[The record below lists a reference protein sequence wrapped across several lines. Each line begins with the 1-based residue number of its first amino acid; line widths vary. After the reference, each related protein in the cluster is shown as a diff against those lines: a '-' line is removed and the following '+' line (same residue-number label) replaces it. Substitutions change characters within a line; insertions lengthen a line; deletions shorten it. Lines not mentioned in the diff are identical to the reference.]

1 MPNTASVRARVGVDF
16 LLRELDPGS
25 DQDVLQD
32 VRLPK
37 FCDFVCYS
45 LMRMDLWPMT
55 ERIERVLRKEG
66 PGLRPDEDLLH
77 RIVDNLIE
85 VHSMPS
91 DFVSVIQPTAAKNS
105 EGSGAEET
113 GKRPVPVLP
122 VRDTVLF
129 PHAVLP
135 LTVGRESSIQ
145 LIQSLGEEKTILV
158 VAQRDARQDSPQSAD
173 LFATGTRATVHK
185 VVKMPNQSLFVFTEG
200 NERVHLGE
208 FAQLTPFMTAE
219 YEAIPDVE
227 PQQTPEAEALQRNV
241 VSQFQQ
247 IVTSSPTLSD
257 DLQTIAINIDEPGR
271 LADFI
276 ASSLPFL
283 TTTDKQEL
291 LETPDVSARLERINK
306 HLAKELEVQQ
316 LRNKI
321 QTEVQDSVQSS
332 QRDYYLREQL
342 KAIQK
347 ELGDVDDTQKDIAEL
362 KEKIETA
369 GMPDDVKKDALKEL
383 GRLSRMNP
391 AAADYSLTRNYVEWL
406 AVLPWGKTSSGEV
419 DILKAKGILDEDHY
433 GLKKVKDRSLDYLSV
448 RRLKPDMKGP
458 ILCFVGPPG
467 VGKTSLGRSIAKALD
482 RKFSRISL
490 GGMHDEA
497 EIRGHRR
504 TYIGALPGQII
515 QHLKRVEVKDPVF
528 MLDEIDKLGRD
539 FRGDPASALLETLDP
554 EQNNTFRDNYLDQP
568 FDLSKVLFI
577 CTANQL
583 DTIPGPLLDRME
595 IIELTG
601 YTEEEKVNIAIKYL
615 IPRQIK
621 ENGITE
627 EQIEFPKES
636 VHLIAR
642 HYTREAGVR
651 KLEQQIGTVCRKVAR
666 KIAEGTTEK
675 VVITPEIV
683 HEFLGGIKVRVDTE
697 IAERTK
703 RAGVAVGLAW
713 TPAGGDVLFIEA
725 NRMKGKGGFT
735 ITGQIGDVMKESMQA
750 ALTWVRSNA
759 ASLGLDEDFT
769 KDTDLHIH
777 VPAGAIPKDGPSAG
791 VTMATALVSLLTDT
805 PVHPLTAMTGEITLS
820 GNVLPVGGIK
830 EKFLAAKR
838 AGVRDV
844 ILPTDCKQQVDEDLT
859 PDQTEGVT
867 IHYATRIEDVL
878 AVALP
883 KTQREKAQDE
893 VVREEVLHATV

>member
-1 MPNTASVRARVGVDF
+1 MAN
-16 LLRELDPGS
+16 
-25 DQDVLQD
+25 
-32 VRLPK
+32 
-37 FCDFVCYS
+37 
-45 LMRMDLWPMT
+45 
-55 ERIERVLRKEG
+55 
-66 PGLRPDEDLLH
+66 
-77 RIVDNLIE
+77 
-85 VHSMPS
+85 
-91 DFVSVIQPTAAKNS
+91 DFVSVIKPTGKAGEMQGKS
-105 EGSGAEET
+105 EGGRGA
-113 GKRPVPVLP
+113 VPVLP

-158 VAQRDARQDSPQSAD
+158 VAQRDARLDVPEGGD
-173 LFATGTRATVHK
+173 LHAVGTRATVHK

-200 NERVHLGE
+200 NERVKLGE
-208 FAQLTPFMTAE
+208 FPQTTPFLTAE
-219 YEAIPDVE
+219 YEVIAETE
-227 PQQTPEAEALQRNV
+227 PAKTPELEALQRNV

-247 IVTSSPTLSD
+247 VVTSSPTLSD
-257 DLQTIAINIDEPGR
+257 DLQTIAINIDEAGR

-276 ASSLPFL
+276 SSSLPFL
-283 TTTDKQEL
+283 TTADKQEL
-291 LETPDVSARLERINK
+291 LETGDVTARLERVNK

-347 ELGDVDDTQKDIAEL
+347 ELGDLDDTQKDIADL

-406 AVLPWGKTSSGEV
+406 AVLPWAKTSAGEV
-419 DILKAKGILDEDHY
+419 DILKAKECLDEDHY
-433 GLKKVKDRSLDYLSV
+433 GLKKVKDRILDYLSV

-467 VGKTSLGRSIAKALD
+467 VGKTSLGKSIARALD

-601 YTEEEKVNIAIKYL
+601 YTEEEKVSIAERYL

-621 ENGITE
+621 ENGVPPE
-627 EQIEFPKES
+627 MIEFPTDS
-636 VHLIAR
+636 VGLIAR

-666 KIAEGTTEK
+666 KIAEGLTEK
-675 VVITPEIV
+675 IVITSEIV

-703 RAGVAVGLAW
+703 RAGVVVGLAW
-713 TPAGGDVLFIEA
+713 TPAGGDILFIEA
-725 NRMKGKGGFT
+725 NKMKGKGGFN

-759 ASLGLDEDFT
+759 LSLGLEEDFT
-769 KDTDLHIH
+769 KDVDIHIH

-791 VTMATALVSLLTDT
+791 VTMATALVSLLTDK
-805 PVHPLTAMTGEITLS
+805 PVRPLLAMTGEITLS
-820 GNVLPVGGIK
+820 GDVLPVGGIK

-844 ILPTDCKQQVDEDLT
+844 VMPRDCKQQVDEDLT
-859 PDQTEGVT
+859 PEQTEGIN
-867 IHYATRIEDVL
+867 IHYARCIEDVL

-883 KTQREKAQDE
+883 KDVREEIKDE
-893 VVREEVLHATV
+893 MVREEVLAAAV

>member
-1 MPNTASVRARVGVDF
+1 MASDF
-16 LLRELDPGS
+16 LSIINPSDPARREQGGPQG
-25 DQDVLQD
+25 
-32 VRLPK
+32 
-37 FCDFVCYS
+37 
-45 LMRMDLWPMT
+45 
-55 ERIERVLRKEG
+55 RVL
-66 PGLRPDEDLLH
+66 P
-77 RIVDNLIE
+77 I
-85 VHSMPS
+85 
-91 DFVSVIQPTAAKNS
+91 
-105 EGSGAEET
+105 
-113 GKRPVPVLP
+113 LP
-122 VRDTVLF
+122 VRSTVLF

-145 LIQSLGEEKTILV
+145 LIQSLGEQKTIVV
-158 VAQRDARQDSPQSAD
+158 VAQRDERMDSPQPSD
-173 LFATGTRATVHK
+173 LYSVGTLATVHK

-200 NERVHLGE
+200 TERVKLGE
-208 FAQLTPFMTAE
+208 FSQIEPFMTAGIE
-219 YEAIPDVE
+219 PISDVAPTTGSE
-227 PQQTPEAEALQRNV
+227 LEALLRNV
-241 VSQFQQ
+241 HSEFQA
-247 IVTSSPTLSD
+247 IVTASPTLSD
-257 DLQTIAINIDEPGR
+257 ELQTIALNIEEPGR
-271 LADFI
+271 LVDFI

-283 TTTDKQEL
+283 ATTDKQEL
-291 LETPDVSARLERINK
+291 LEPPDVTARLERINK
-306 HLAKELEVQQ
+306 HLATELEVQQ

-321 QTEVQDSVQSS
+321 QSEVQDQVQQS

-347 ELGDVDDTQKDIAEL
+347 ELGEMDEGQKDIEEL
-362 KEKIETA
+362 RQKIENA
-369 GMPDDVKKDALKEL
+369 GMPEDTKKDAVKEL
-383 GRLSRMNP
+383 NRLSRMSP
-391 AAADYSLTRNYVEWL
+391 MAADYSLTRNYIEWL
-406 AVLPWGKTSSGEV
+406 AVLPWAKSSGQEV
-419 DILKAKGILDEDHY
+419 DIVKAKEILDEDHHD
-433 GLKKVKDRSLDYLSV
+433 LKKVKDRILDYLSV

-467 VGKTSLGRSIAKALD
+467 VGKTSLGRSIARALD

-601 YTEEEKVNIAIKYL
+601 YTEEEKVNIAVKYL

-621 ENGITE
+621 ENGITA
-627 EQIEFPKES
+627 EQVDFPIES

-651 KLEQQIGTVCRKVAR
+651 KIEQQIGTVCRKVAR
-666 KIAEGTTEK
+666 KIAEGATEK
-675 VVITPEIV
+675 LVITPEII

-735 ITGQIGDVMKESMQA
+735 MTGQIGEVMQESMQA

-759 ASLGLDEDFT
+759 PSVGLEEDFT

-791 VTMATALVSLLTDT
+791 VTMATALVSLLTNT

-844 ILPTDCKQQVDEDLT
+844 IMPADCKQQVDEDLT
-859 PDQTEGVT
+859 PDQTEGVR
-867 IHYATRIEDVL
+867 IHYASRIEDVM

-883 KTQREKAQDE
+883 KTPREKAQDA

>member
-1 MPNTASVRARVGVDF
+1 MASDF
-16 LLRELDPGS
+16 L
-25 DQDVLQD
+25 
-32 VRLPK
+32 
-37 FCDFVCYS
+37 
-45 LMRMDLWPMT
+45 
-55 ERIERVLRKEG
+55 
-66 PGLRPDEDLLH
+66 
-77 RIVDNLIE
+77 
-85 VHSMPS
+85 
-91 DFVSVIQPTAAKNS
+91 SVIQPS
-105 EGSGAEET
+105 DPRQREERSVE
-113 GKRPVPVLP
+113 KSDKSFPILP

-145 LIQSLGEEKTILV
+145 LINSLGEEKSIVV
-158 VAQRDARQDSPQSAD
+158 VAQRDARMDSPQPSD
-173 LFATGTRATVHK
+173 LHAYGTLATIHK

-200 NERVHLGE
+200 TERVKLGS
-208 FAQLTPFMTAE
+208 FAQIEPFMTAAVE
-219 YEAIPDVE
+219 LVPEVLPAKGPGLEAM
-227 PQQTPEAEALQRNV
+227 QRNV
-241 VSQFQQ
+241 LTQFQQ

-257 DLQTIAINIDEPGR
+257 ELQTIAMNIDEPGR
-271 LADFI
+271 LVDFI

-283 TTTDKQEL
+283 ATTDKQEL

-321 QTEVQDSVQSS
+321 QSEVQDQVQQS
-332 QRDYYLREQL
+332 QRDYYLREQM

-347 ELGDVDDTQKDIAEL
+347 ELGEQDEGQKDIDEL
-362 KEKIETA
+362 REKIEAA
-369 GMPDDVKKDALKEL
+369 GMPEETKKEALKEL
-383 GRLSRMNP
+383 NRLGRMSPM
-391 AAADYSLTRNYVEWL
+391 AADYSLTRNYIEWL
-406 AVLPWGKTSSGEV
+406 AVLPWAKSSGSEVV
-419 DILKAKGILDEDHY
+419 DIVKAREILDEDHY
-433 GLKKVKDRSLDYLSV
+433 DLKKVKDRILDYLAV

-467 VGKTSLGRSIAKALD
+467 VGKTSLGRSIAKSLS
-482 RKFSRISL
+482 REFRRISL

-497 EIRGHRR
+497 ELRGHRR

-515 QHLKRVEVKDPVF
+515 QNLRRAGANDPVF

-539 FRGDPASALLETLDP
+539 FRGDPSSALLEILDP
-554 EQNNTFRDNYLDQP
+554 EQNNSFRDNYLDQP

-583 DTIPGPLLDRME
+583 DPIPAPLLDRME
-595 IIELTG
+595 IIDLQG
-601 YTEEEKVNIAIKYL
+601 YTEEEKTHIAFRYL

-627 EQIEFPKES
+627 ENIEFPTES
-636 VHLIAR
+636 VGYIVR

-651 KLEQQIGTVCRKVAR
+651 KLEQLVGTVCRKQAR
-666 KIAEGTTEK
+666 RIAEGKDEK
-675 VVITPEIV
+675 LVVTKEIIQ
-683 HEFLGGIKVRVDTE
+683 EFLGGIKVRVDTE

-703 RAGVAVGLAW
+703 RAGVSVGLAW

-735 ITGQIGDVMKESMQA
+735 MTGQIGEVMQESMQA

-759 ASLGLDEDFT
+759 KSLGLEEDFT
-769 KDTDLHIH
+769 KDVDIHIH

-791 VTMATALVSLLTDT
+791 VTMATALVSLMTDR
-805 PVHPLTAMTGEITLS
+805 PVRPLTAMTGEITLS

-838 AGVRDV
+838 AGVETV
-844 ILPTDCKQQVDEDLT
+844 ILPADNRQNVEEDLM
-859 PDQTEGVT
+859 PEQTAGVS
-867 IHYATRIEDVL
+867 IHYASRIEDVL

-883 KTQREKAQDE
+883 STPAEEKKDE
-893 VVREEVLHATV
+893 EVREEVLQSSVA